1 MAGVLGV
8 PECSL
13 AVIICSNR
21 TKVCNAFFTAAVVAA
36 TAILKSH
43 KSMQRFFVH
52 IPRMPAQK
60 EEGAK
65 QQGEV
70 AA

>member
-36 TAILKSH
+36 AAILKSH
-43 KSMQRFFVH
+43 KSMQRFFRSH
-52 IPRMPAQK
+52 SSHASAK